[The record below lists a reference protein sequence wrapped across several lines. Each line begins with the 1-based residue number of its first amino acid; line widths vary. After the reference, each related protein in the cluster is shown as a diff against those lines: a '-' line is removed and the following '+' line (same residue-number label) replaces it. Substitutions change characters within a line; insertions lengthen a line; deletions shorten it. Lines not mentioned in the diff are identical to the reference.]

1 MKTRL
6 EGKTV
11 AMLVTDGFEQS
22 ELTGP
27 KEALEGAGA
36 TVHIVAPK
44 ADQVQGLKHME
55 KGDTFAVD
63 VPIEEAK
70 PEDYW
75 GLVLPGGV
83 FNADHIRMDPNAVE
97 FVRNFHGKGKMIAAI
112 CHGAWILIEA
122 DAVEGRRMTSYP
134 SLKTDLRKAGAQWV
148 DEEVVVDGPLIT
160 SRKPADL
167 PAFNAAIIDAL
178 AKAGV
183 VKGAVT

>member
-11 AMLVTDGFEQS
+11 AILVTDGFEQV
-22 ELTGP
+22 ELTDP
-27 KEALEGAGA
+27 KKALEEAGA

-55 KGDTFAVD
+55 KGETFSVD
-63 VPIEEAK
+63 VSVEEAK

-83 FNADHIRMDPNAVE
+83 VNADHIRMDPGAVE
-97 FVRNFHGKGKMIAAI
+97 FVRDFHGKGKTIAAI

-122 DAVEGRRMTSYP
+122 GAVEGRRMTSYP
-134 SLKTDLRKAGAQWV
+134 SLQTDLRNAGAQWV
-148 DEEVVVDGPLIT
+148 DEELVQDGPLIT

-167 PAFNAAIIDAL
+167 PAFNAAIVDAL
-178 AKAGV
+178 AKAAQ
-183 VKGAVT
+183 VKDAVT

>member
-11 AMLVTDGFEQS
+11 AMLVTDGFEQV
-22 ELTGP
+22 ELTDP

-44 ADQVQGLKHME
+44 ADQVQGMKHME

-63 VPIEEAK
+63 VSLEEAK

-75 GLVLPGGV
+75 GLVLPGGMV
-83 FNADHIRMDPNAVE
+83 NGDHIRMDQKAVE
-97 FVRNFHGKGKMIAAI
+97 FVRDFHGKGKMIAAI
-112 CHGAWILIEA
+112 CHGAWILIKA
-122 DAVEGRRMTSYP
+122 DAVEGRRMTSHP
-134 SLKTDLRKAGAQWV
+134 SLETDLREAGGQWV

-167 PAFNAAIIDAL
+167 PAFNAAIVDAL
-178 AKAGV
+178 AKAAP

>member
-11 AMLVTDGFEQS
+11 AILVTDGFEQV
-22 ELTGP
+22 ELTDP

-44 ADQVQGLKHME
+44 ADQVQGWKHME
-55 KGDTFAVD
+55 KGDTFAVN
-63 VPIEEAK
+63 VPLEEAK

-83 FNADHIRMDPNAVE
+83 INADHIRMDANAVR
-97 FVRNFHGKGKMIAAI
+97 FVRDFHGKGKTIAAI

-134 SLKTDLRKAGAQWV
+134 SLKTDLCNAGAQWV
-148 DEEVVVDGPLIT
+148 DEELVVDSHLIT

-178 AKAGV
+178 AKAAP

>member
-27 KEALEGAGA
+27 KDALQGEGA
-36 TVHIVAPK
+36 TVHIIAPK
-44 ADQVQGLKHME
+44 ADRVQGWKHLE

-63 VPIEEAK
+63 VPLEEAK

-83 FNADHIRMDPNAVE
+83 INADHIRMDRNAVE
-97 FVRNFHGKGKMIAAI
+97 FVRDFHGKGKLIAAI

-122 DAVEGRRMTSYP
+122 DAVEGRGMTSYA
-134 SLKTDLRKAGAQWV
+134 SLQTDLRNAGAQWV
-148 DEEVVVDGPLIT
+148 DEELVQDGPLIT

-167 PAFNAAIIDAL
+167 PAFNAALVDAL
-178 AKAGV
+178 AKAAQ
-183 VKGAVT
+183 VKDAVT

>member
-11 AMLVTDGFEQS
+11 AMLVTDGFEQV
-22 ELTGP
+22 ELTDP

-36 TVHIVAPK
+36 TVHIIAPK
-44 ADQVQGLKHME
+44 ADQVQGWKHME

-63 VPIEEAK
+63 VSLDTAK
-70 PEDYW
+70 PDDYW

-83 FNADHIRMDPNAVE
+83 INADHIRMHPKAVE
-97 FVRNFHGKGKMIAAI
+97 FVRDFHGKGKMIAAI

-122 DAVEGRRMTSYP
+122 DAVEGRRVTSYP
-134 SLKTDLRKAGAQWV
+134 SLKTDLCNAGAQWV
-148 DEEVVVDGPLIT
+148 DEEVVVDGQLIT

-167 PAFNAAIIDAL
+167 PAFDAAIVDAL
-178 AKAGV
+178 AKAAP
-183 VKGAVT
+183 VKDAVT

>member
-6 EGKTV
+6 EGRTV

-22 ELTGP
+22 ELSGP
-27 KEALEGAGA
+27 KEALEEAGA

-55 KGDTFAVD
+55 KGDTFPVD
-63 VPIEEAK
+63 VLLEEVK
-70 PEDYW
+70 PEEYW

-83 FNADHIRMDPNAVE
+83 VNADHIRMDPKAVQ
-97 FVRNFHGKGKMIAAI
+97 FVRDFQGKGKMIAAI
-112 CHGAWILIEA
+112 CHGPWILIEA
-122 DAVEGRRMTSYP
+122 DAVKGRRMTSYA
-134 SLKTDLRKAGAQWV
+134 SLKTDLRNAGAQWV

-178 AKAGV
+178 AKAGPL
-183 VKGAVT
+183 KDAVT

>member
-11 AMLVTDGFEQS
+11 AILVTDGFEQV
-22 ELTGP
+22 ELTDP
-27 KEALEGAGA
+27 KKALEEAGA

-44 ADQVQGLKHME
+44 ADRVQGLKHLE

-63 VPIEEAK
+63 VSLEEAK
-70 PEDYW
+70 ADDYW

-83 FNADHIRMDPNAVE
+83 VNADHLRMNPDAVR
-97 FVRNFHGKGKMIAAI
+97 FVHDFHGKGKMIAVI

-122 DAVEGRRMTSYP
+122 DAIKGRRMTSYS
-134 SLKTDLRKAGAQWV
+134 SLQTDLRHAGAQWV
-148 DEEVVVDGPLIT
+148 DEELVQDGPLIT

-167 PAFNAAIIDAL
+167 PAFNAALVEAL
-178 AKAGV
+178 AKAAPM
-183 VKGAVT
+183 KDAVT